1 MARSIRHARRR
12 TLLVTAAVATV
23 IAVAVVPAWAS
34 FPDQGSRVLFARAKA
49 PATKAPTP
57 ARGVGVLDLFTM
69 KPNGDDQVRVV
80 KTDTILEYGGHW
92 SPNGARITFAGSKGK
107 GNLDVYTAM
116 ADGSKRKQL
125 TTTASNYSPNWSK
138 NGQQIVWTRLGG
150 TFAAR
155 GLAGVTQRGIDAN
168 LMVMNA
174 DGTDKHSIFT
184 GLAMAPAWSPSAG
197 RIAFSTYDGDSVDI
211 AWIKPNGLGL
221 QQLTNFGSNTYSFF
235 GDWAPD
241 GNSFAM
247 LFNSGAAIHAR
258 RGGIGGYDLFRGTPE
273 GTKPIFLAADADLQ
287 FSPVFTADGSRVIF
301 VRQDGNDY
309 ELYSVKADG
318 SGGEKQLTTNA
329 GDDFLSVV
337 PLI

>member
-12 TLLVTAAVATV
+12 SILVTAVVAAT
-23 IAVAVVPAWAS
+23 IAVCVAPASAS
-34 FPDQGSRVLFARAKA
+34 FPDQGPRVLFARAKM
-49 PATKAPTP
+49 PPTRTLSP
-57 ARGVGVLDLFTM
+57 SRGIGALDLFTM

-80 KTDTILEYGGHW
+80 KTDALLEYGGHW
-92 SPNGARITFAGSKGK
+92 SPNGARMTFAGSKGK
-107 GNLDVYTAM
+107 GNFDVYTAM
-116 ADGSKRKQL
+116 ADGTKRKQL
-125 TTTASNYSPNWSK
+125 TTAASNYSPNWSK
-138 NGQQIVWTRLGG
+138 NGQQIVWTRIGG
-150 TFAAR
+150 TATGRRLSAAT
-155 GLAGVTQRGIDAN
+155 LRGIDAN

-197 RIAFSTYDGDSVDI
+197 RIAFSTYDGDSLDI

-221 QQLTNFGSNTYSFF
+221 QQLTNFGPDTYSVF

-247 LFNSGAAIHAR
+247 LFDSNVMA
-258 RGGIGGYDLFRGTPE
+258 RGGIGGYDLYLGTPE
-273 GTKPIFLAADADLQ
+273 GTKPIFLAADADLE

-301 VRQDGNDY
+301 VRHDGSDF
-309 ELYSVKADG
+309 ELFSVRADG
-318 SGGEKQLTTNA
+318 SGAEKQLTTN
-329 GDDFLSVV
+329 GTDDILSLV